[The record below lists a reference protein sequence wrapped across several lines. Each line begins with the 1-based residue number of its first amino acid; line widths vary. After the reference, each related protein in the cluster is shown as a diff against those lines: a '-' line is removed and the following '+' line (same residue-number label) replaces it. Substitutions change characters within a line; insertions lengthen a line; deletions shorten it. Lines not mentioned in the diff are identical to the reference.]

1 MLISLTL
8 APPAKTQLKSEFLP
22 ILLKVNAYQCCIPFC
37 FSTEQNWTNRVDWVR
52 LGSVIELNR
61 TLKKVPVRLCSIAE
75 LVFGSVSFDYLR
87 RDNYMLSTVMMK
99 KTFLN
104 EAQYCWFLCDVKAAM
119 SLVKNKNI
127 SLLGK
132 YTLFFM

>member
-1 MLISLTL
+1 M
-8 APPAKTQLKSEFLP
+8 
-22 ILLKVNAYQCCIPFC
+22 
-37 FSTEQNWTNRVDWVR
+37 
-52 LGSVIELNR
+52 GSVIELNR

-75 LVFGSVSFDYLR
+75 LNQSNDWVRLVFGSVSFDYLR
-87 RDNYMLSTVMMK
+87 RDNYMLSIVMMK

>member
-1 MLISLTL
+1 M
-8 APPAKTQLKSEFLP
+8 FD
-22 ILLKVNAYQCCIPFC
+22 CR
-37 FSTEQNWTNRVDWVR
+37 TNRTIGFDWFLVR
-52 LGSVIELNR
+52 FR
-61 TLKKVPVRLCSIAE
+61 SITYAW
-75 LVFGSVSFDYLR
+75 
-87 RDNYMLSTVMMK
+87 DNYMLPTVMMK

-119 SLVKNKNI
+119 SFVKNKNI